1 MPNHSIK
8 MIKLRQVFGF
18 TSLDMAHVPYL
29 PHLVFPIQPSGSIF
43 VFLMKVVC
51 PLKNFFVRMMPRFLI
66 SLDLLQ
72 QLIIVPD

>member
-29 PHLVFPIQPSGSIF
+29 PHLVFPVQPSGSIF
-43 VFLMKVVC
+43 VFLMKVVG
-51 PLKNFFVRMMPRFLI
+51 P
-66 SLDLLQ
+66 
-72 QLIIVPD
+72 

>member
-29 PHLVFPIQPSGSIF
+29 PHLVFPVQPSGSIF
-43 VFLMKVVC
+43 VFLMNLTRLYGF
-51 PLKNFFVRMMPRFLI
+51 PQITF
-66 SLDLLQ
+66 
-72 QLIIVPD
+72 

>member
-8 MIKLRQVFGF
+8 MIKLRQVFGL
-18 TSLDMAHVPYL
+18 TSLDMAHAPYL

-51 PLKNFFVRMMPRFLI
+51 P
-66 SLDLLQ
+66 
-72 QLIIVPD
+72 